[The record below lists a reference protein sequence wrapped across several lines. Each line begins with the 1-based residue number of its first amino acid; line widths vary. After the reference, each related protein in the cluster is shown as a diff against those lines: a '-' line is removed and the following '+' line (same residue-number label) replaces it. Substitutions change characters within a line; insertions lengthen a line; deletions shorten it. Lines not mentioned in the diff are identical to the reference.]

1 METNDIVKKNTIVPL
16 YGFTGPFLQA
26 VDLGD
31 NCFIA
36 KSPDGLFENFLKY
49 GESFDSTGNTKVLDI
64 NEKYRFMT
72 TYCVNNAY
80 EGPKSPHLGIQKN
93 ESEEIVRKV
102 VLAIQLLKF
111 TMTAPEFIMRT
122 QGSNYGVVDAVK
134 THERSYIPEL
144 VSSNSLR
151 PFTIHDLEKVRT
163 LWPEIK
169 KVYTVHKNGFNRI
182 ANALEFFRVG
192 LGFVAWQLRFV
203 MFVVALESIYSTS
216 NVEVAYSL
224 SQRLAWFLGDAVNRT
239 DYFRKAKKIYA
250 IRSNIIHGTTISANL
265 KVEIDSLLIEVEDMA
280 RKTLI
285 KILLNEELINIFSE
299 TEKLKDYLEKLTLNQ
314 IESQ

>member
-1 METNDIVKKNTIVPL
+1 METNDIVRKNTIVPL
-16 YGFTGPFLQA
+16 HGFGGPFLQD

-36 KSPDGLFENFLKY
+36 KMPDGLFENFLKY
-49 GESFDSTGNTKVLDI
+49 GEFFDPTGNTKVLDT
-64 NEKYRFMT
+64 NEKHGFMT
-72 TYCVNNAY
+72 TYCVNHAY
-80 EGPKSPHLGIQKN
+80 KGPKSPHVGIQEG

-111 TMTAPEFIMRT
+111 TMTAPEFIIRT
-122 QGSNYGVVDAVK
+122 QVSNYEVVDAVK
-134 THERSYIPEL
+134 THERSHIPKS

-151 PFTIHDLEKVRT
+151 PYTTEDLARVRM

-169 KVYTVHKNGFNRI
+169 KVYTAHKNGFNRI

-192 LGFVAWQLRFV
+192 LGFAAWQLRFT

-250 IRSNIIHGTTISANL
+250 IRSNIVHGTTISANL
-265 KVEIDSLLIEVEDMA
+265 KMEIDSLLIEAEDMV

-285 KILLNEELINIFSE
+285 KILLNEELIKIFSE
-299 TEKLKDYLEKLTLNQ
+299 TEKLKDYLNKLTLNQ
-314 IESQ
+314 IES